1 MTLSGWPPAS
11 EGVIHG
17 TCLVRLCRA
26 EEQGEGVDP
35 FTRSCSVD
43 LGVQRHTYMCA
54 F

>member
-1 MTLSGWPPAS
+1 MTLSGWPPTS
-11 EGVIHG
+11 EG

-43 LGVQRHTYMCA
+43 LGVQRHPYMRA